1 MHIKLSF
8 VPTQANNNGDSN
20 NEDSNNEDSNNED
33 SNIDPLNILSPQQ
46 PRS

>member
-8 VPTQANNNGDSN
+8 VTTQANNNG
-20 NEDSNNEDSNNED
+20 DSNNEDSNNED

>member
-20 NEDSNNEDSNNED
+20 NEDSNNEDSN
-33 SNIDPLNILSPQQ
+33 IDPLNILSPQQ